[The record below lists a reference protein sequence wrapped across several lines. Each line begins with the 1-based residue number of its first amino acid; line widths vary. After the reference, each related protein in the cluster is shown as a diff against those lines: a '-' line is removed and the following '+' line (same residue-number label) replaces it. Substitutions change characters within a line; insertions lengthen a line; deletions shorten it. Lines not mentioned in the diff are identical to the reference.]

1 MPILSDKDRETL
13 TGIFAE
19 SLVDPVRVVY
29 FTIPTS
35 KLLVPC
41 RASCETCADVQ
52 QIVEEVASTSDKI
65 DLEVHNFETDRD
77 AAARYRV
84 DKVPAIV
91 IEGNAQGT
99 VRYYGAPA
107 GSEFPNFIQ
116 DIQRVSRGETALS
129 AEPRHCALVAGAGAG
144 DGRRRSTT
152 PGRRCSQQ
160 ASLSRAC

>member
-1 MPILSDKDRETL
+1 VPILSDKDRETL

-19 SLVDPVRVVY
+19 SLADPVRVVY

-35 KLLVPC
+35 KLIVPG
-41 RASCETCADVQ
+41 RVGCETCADVQ

-65 DLEVHNFETDRD
+65 ELDIHNFETDRD
-77 AAARYRV
+77 VATSYGV

-91 IEGNAQGT
+91 IEGKAQGK

-129 AEPRHCALVAGAGAG
+129 EDTRQALAAISDPIHLQVFV
-144 DGRRRSTT
+144 T
-152 PGRRCSQQ
+152 PT
-160 ASLSRAC
+160 